1 VARLARVQSRQMTVV
16 AISAAYGTRSGQ
28 IGPALAQ
35 RLGVPFVDRVIAHR
49 VAGQLDVS
57 VDEAVRNWEPAPR
70 SFVERMVS
78 AFLGADMVASVG
90 PPPDIVNAE
99 DFRQATERAVL
110 EQAATGE
117 GVILGRGCVA
127 VLRKTPAVLR
137 VRLTGPAERR
147 LEQAVKTSGLSESDA
162 RDTMNHLDRYHAEYL
177 KQFYGVNIDDSTMYH
192 LTIDATAL
200 DTDACV
206 SLLVAAA
213 HALGG

>member
-1 VARLARVQSRQMTVV
+1 MTVV

-35 RLGVPFVDRVIAHR
+35 RLGVPFVDRAIAHR
-49 VAGQLDVS
+49 VAGHLDVS
-57 VDEAVRNWEPAPR
+57 IDEAVKHWEPAPR

-78 AFLGADMVASVG
+78 AFLGADTVAPVG
-90 PPPDIVNAE
+90 PPPDIVTPE
-99 DFRQATERAVL
+99 DFRQATERAVR

-127 VLRKTPAVLR
+127 VLHDDPAVLR
-137 VRLTGPAERR
+137 VRLTGPADRR
-147 LEQAVKTSGLSESDA
+147 LQQAIERSGLSESEA
-162 RDTMNHLDRYHAEYL
+162 RDTMHHLDRYHADYL
-177 KQFYGVNIDDSTMYH
+177 KQFYGVDIDDPTIYH

-200 DTDACV
+200 DSDACV

-213 HALGG
+213 HALEVTSASS

>member
-1 VARLARVQSRQMTVV
+1 MTVV
-16 AISAAYGTRSGQ
+16 AISAAYGARSGQ

-49 VAGQLDVS
+49 VAGRLDVS
-57 VDEAVRNWEPAPR
+57 IDEAVKNWEPPPQ
-70 SFVERMVS
+70 SFVERMMT
-78 AFLGADMVASVG
+78 AFLGADTIAPIG
-90 PPPDIVNAE
+90 PPPDIATPH

-127 VLRKTPAVLR
+127 VLRQAPAVLR
-137 VRLTGPAERR
+137 VRLTGPPDRR
-147 LEQAVKTSGLSESDA
+147 LEQAIQTSGLSESQA

-177 KQFYGVNIDDSTMYH
+177 KQFYGVNIDDPTMYH
-192 LTIDATAL
+192 LMIDATAL
-200 DTDACV
+200 NNDACV
-206 SLLVAAA
+206 SLMVAAS

>member
-1 VARLARVQSRQMTVV
+1 MAVV

-49 VAGQLDVS
+49 VAGHLDVS
-57 VDEAVRNWEPAPR
+57 IDEAVKNWEPAPQ
-70 SFVERMVS
+70 SFLERMVA
-78 AFLGADMVASVG
+78 AFLGADTIAPVG
-90 PPPDIVNAE
+90 PPPDIVTPE

-127 VLRKTPAVLR
+127 VLQQAPAVLR
-137 VRLTGPAERR
+137 VRLTGPADGR
-147 LEQAVKTSGLSESDA
+147 LRQAVETSGLSESQA
-162 RDTMNHLDRYHAEYL
+162 RDTMHHLDRYHTDYL
-177 KQFYGVNIDDSTMYH
+177 KQFYGVNIDDPTLYH

-200 DTDACV
+200 DNDVCV

-213 HALGG
+213 HALEVMRASS

>member
-1 VARLARVQSRQMTVV
+1 MTVV

-57 VDEAVRNWEPAPR
+57 IDDAVRNWEPAPR

-78 AFLGADMVASVG
+78 AFLGADTVAPVG

-99 DFRQATERAVL
+99 DFRRATERAVL

-127 VLRKTPAVLR
+127 VLRQTPAVLR

-147 LEQAVKTSGLSESDA
+147 LEQAVKTSGLSLSDA

-200 DTDACV
+200 NTDACV